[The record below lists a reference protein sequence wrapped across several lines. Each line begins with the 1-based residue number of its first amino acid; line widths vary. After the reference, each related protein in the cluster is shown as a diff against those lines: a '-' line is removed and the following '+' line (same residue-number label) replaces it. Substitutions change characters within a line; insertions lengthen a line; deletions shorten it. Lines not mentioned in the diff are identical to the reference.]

1 MMVAED
7 ETIMVEIVA
16 EKDVAVLVAKE
27 EVLHQEVAV
36 SDQEKKEDSLIELQE
51 MAVLKVQLQ
60 EENQVVLK
68 EAKDLQE
75 DLILQEQK
83 EVQKELQD
91 VRKVLVMHLDQE
103 DQEKANSFS

>member
-1 MMVAED
+1 MTVAED
-7 ETIMVEIVA
+7 VTIMVEVAA
-16 EKDVAVLVAKE
+16 EKDVAVLVVKE

-36 SDQEKKEDSLIELQE
+36 LDQEKKVVFQIEHQE
-51 MAVLKVQLQ
+51 KAVLKVQLQ

-91 VRKVLVMHLDQE
+91 VQKVLVTHLDQE
-103 DQEKANSFS
+103 DREKANSFS